1 VVRLFNTYGP
11 GEYYSPYRSVNCR
24 FLYCALNNLP
34 WTVFRGHSR
43 TSTFL
48 ADTVRTLANI
58 VDNFKPGE
66 TYNIGGSNQHTI
78 EELSDAI
85 LKVTGAD
92 PSLVVYRDSEILTTH
107 HKRVDVTKAVRDLK
121 HEDSYTL
128 EQGLRVTSEWM
139 RRVYNLK
146 THALMAASFEG

>member
-1 VVRLFNTYGP
+1 
-11 GEYYSPYRSVNCR
+11 
-24 FLYCALNNLP
+24 
-34 WTVFRGHSR
+34 
-43 TSTFL
+43 
-48 ADTVRTLANI
+48 VRTLCNI

-66 TYNIGGSNQHTI
+66 TYNIGGKNQHTI

-107 HKRVDVTKAVRDLK
+107 HKRVDVSKAVRDLK
-121 HEDSYTL
+121 HEDSYSL
-128 EQGLRVTSEWM
+128 VEGLRITTEWM

-146 THALMAASFEG
+146 THNLVAASFEG